1 MRAFKQRNPAIRG
14 YVVEPEQAAPLAG
27 HKVRCPAHRIQG
39 GGYGMAELPLL
50 AGIAVDGFLAVSDEE
65 AMEAAARL
73 AREEGIFGGFSS
85 GANLAAAL
93 KLLQGPERGGT
104 IVIMI
109 CDTGLKYLSTELWRR
124 GPSR

>member
-1 MRAFKQRNPAIRG
+1 
-14 YVVEPEQAAPLAG
+14 
-27 HKVRCPAHRIQG
+27 
-39 GGYGMAELPLL
+39 MAKLPLL
-50 AGIAVDGFLAVSDEE
+50 AGIAVDGFLTVSDGE
-65 AMEAAARL
+65 AMEAATRL

-109 CDTGLKYLSTELWRR
+109 CDTGLKYLSTELWR